1 MRFKEV
7 KKLLKEF
14 GGYVPVND
22 KEAQDPRFKM
32 AISQDIKPGEVQ
44 RQAKKMGWTTDPAGV
59 PPLLTTKN
67 KFGKLPKSAYKDRI
81 TESKIQEDEDLFEIN
96 MSPSNLEKLA
106 GEINARAGME
116 FEMIVPNVQD
126 EDEGNWEPD
135 YDQDQRSRSFS
146 DIKDFFYD
154 GDHNSRRE

>member
-32 AISQDIKPGEVQ
+32 AVSQDIKPGEVQ
-44 RQAKKMGWTTDPAGV
+44 RQAKKMGWSTDRAGV

-67 KFGKLPKSAYKDRI
+67 KFGRVPKSAYKDRI

-106 GEINARAGME
+106 GEITRLTANIGNLNTVYGNMLSAM
-116 FEMIVPNVQD
+116 NVN
-126 EDEGNWEPD
+126 G
-135 YDQDQRSRSFS
+135 
-146 DIKDFFYD
+146 
-154 GDHNSRRE
+154 